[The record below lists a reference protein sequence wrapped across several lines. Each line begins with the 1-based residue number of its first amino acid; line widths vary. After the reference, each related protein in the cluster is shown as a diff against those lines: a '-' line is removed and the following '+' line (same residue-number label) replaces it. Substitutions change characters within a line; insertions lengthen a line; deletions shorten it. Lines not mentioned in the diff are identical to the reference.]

1 MDGLSVD
8 ELAALAV
15 GTVPF
20 LAELGTRLGLIFHRD
35 AFFGPQL
42 FFSMGETALR
52 IREEVPCQRRGIPY
66 ACCSTCTSQS

>member
-1 MDGLSVD
+1 MAATMDGLSVD

-35 AFFGPQL
+35 AFLGP
-42 FFSMGETALR
+42 
-52 IREEVPCQRRGIPY
+52 
-66 ACCSTCTSQS
+66 